1 MVRVLGMEKLRMAR
15 AFALPSFVALKPS
28 HASRPAPGRTKR
40 GRRSAAS
47 DAILRAKGTAGRHPL
62 ILEAAQTMPN
72 VWHLAPIPTSLLS
85 LLSRKVSYSLMTL
98 ILADPAESHDATRL
112 RCFEQRR
119 RFMKGITII
128 HTHIVHRRVCVCFAK
143 YLCSIQYKPFTPSF
157 EIG

>member
-28 HASRPAPGRTKR
+28 HASRPAPRRTKR

-85 LLSRKVSYSLMTL
+85 PLFRKKVAYSLMTL

-112 RCFEQRR
+112 RCFEQRH
-119 RFMKGITII
+119 RFMKGITITHSTSAQGLRLLRQI
-128 HTHIVHRRVCVCFAK
+128 SVLHTV
-143 YLCSIQYKPFTPSF
+143 
-157 EIG
+157 